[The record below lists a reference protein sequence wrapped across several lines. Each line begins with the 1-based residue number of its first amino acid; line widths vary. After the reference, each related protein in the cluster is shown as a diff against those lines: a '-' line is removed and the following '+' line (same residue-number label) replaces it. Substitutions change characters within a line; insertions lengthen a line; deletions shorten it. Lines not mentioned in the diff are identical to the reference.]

1 MKGMD
6 AFLTLFGDITVSKI
20 VVFVAAI
27 IFLFSIYK
35 EVKKYI
41 ETKIKEQE
49 QKTKQEEEYKKK
61 INDAWNETQKYPM
74 YRAQSIQIQSDLET
88 KISGVRDEESNI
100 MKEIK
105 KISDRIAKIEEGAR
119 EREKN
124 RLRDLLIKYYKHYT
138 SLEANPSQSWT
149 DMEKMSYD
157 ALLKDY
163 EELGG
168 NDYIHLTVDPAMKEL
183 NVIYTTTLLGNV
195 N

>member
-41 ETKIKEQE
+41 ETKIKEQQ

-105 KISDRIAKIEEGAR
+105 KISDRIAKMEEGTR

-138 SLEANPSQSWT
+138 SLETNPSQSWT

-168 NDYIHLTVDPAMKEL
+168 NDYIHSTVDPAMKAL
-183 NVIYTTTLLGNV
+183 NVIYTATLLGDV

>member
-61 INDAWNETQKYPM
+61 IDDAWNETQKYPM
-74 YRAQSIQIQSDLET
+74 YRAQSIQIQSDFET

-105 KISDRIAKIEEGAR
+105 KISDRIAKMEEGAR

>member
-20 VVFVAAI
+20 VVFIAAI

-41 ETKIKEQE
+41 DTKIKEQQ

-88 KISGVRDEESNI
+88 KISGARDEESNI

-105 KISDRIAKIEEGAR
+105 KISDRIAKMEEGAR

-183 NVIYTTTLLGNV
+183 NVIYTTTLLGNI

>member
-20 VVFVAAI
+20 VIFVAAI

-88 KISGVRDEESNI
+88 KISDARDEESNI

-105 KISDRIAKIEEGAR
+105 KISDRIAKMEEGAR

>member
-105 KISDRIAKIEEGAR
+105 KISDRIAKMEEGAR

-183 NVIYTTTLLGNV
+183 NVIYTATLLGNV

>member
-74 YRAQSIQIQSDLET
+74 YRAQSIQIQNDLET

-105 KISDRIAKIEEGAR
+105 KISDRIAKMEEGAR

>member
-41 ETKIKEQE
+41 GTKIKEQE

-105 KISDRIAKIEEGAR
+105 KISDRIAKMEEGAR

>member
-61 INDAWNETQKYPM
+61 IDDAWNETQKYPM
-74 YRAQSIQIQSDLET
+74 YRTQSIQIQSDLET

-105 KISDRIAKIEEGAR
+105 KISDRIAKMEEGAR

>member
-20 VVFVAAI
+20 VVFIAAI

-41 ETKIKEQE
+41 GAKIKEQQE
-49 QKTKQEEEYKKK
+49 KTKQEDEYKKK

-74 YRAQSIQIQSDLET
+74 YRAQSIQIQNDLES
-88 KISGVRDEESNI
+88 KINDVKDEESNI

-105 KISDRIAKIEEGAR
+105 KISDRIAKMEESTR
-119 EREKN
+119 ERDKN
-124 RLRDLLIKYYKHYT
+124 KLRDLLINYYRHYANPKT
-138 SLEANPSQSWT
+138 NPSQSWT

-168 NDYIHLTVDPAMKEL
+168 NDYIHSTVDPAMKAL
-183 NVIYTTTLLGNV
+183 NVIDTATLLGDV

>member
-20 VVFVAAI
+20 VVFIAAI

-41 ETKIKEQE
+41 DTKIKEQQ

-105 KISDRIAKIEEGAR
+105 KISDRIAKMEEGAR

-168 NDYIHLTVDPAMKEL
+168 NDYIHSTVDPAMKAL
-183 NVIYTTTLLGNV
+183 NVIYTATLLGDV

>member
-27 IFLFSIYK
+27 IFLFSIYT

-61 INDAWNETQKYPM
+61 IDDAWNETQKYPM

-88 KISGVRDEESNI
+88 NISGVRDEESNI

-105 KISDRIAKIEEGAR
+105 KISDRIAKMEEGAR

>member
-61 INDAWNETQKYPM
+61 IDDAWNETQKYPM
-74 YRAQSIQIQSDLET
+74 YRAHSIQIQSDLET

-105 KISDRIAKIEEGAR
+105 KISDRIAKMEEGAR

>member
-20 VVFVAAI
+20 VVFISAI

-41 ETKIKEQE
+41 GAKIKEQQE
-49 QKTKQEEEYKKK
+49 KTKQEEEYKKK
-61 INDAWNETQKYPM
+61 INDAWNETQKYPV

-88 KISGVRDEESNI
+88 KISGVRDEVSNI

-105 KISDRIAKIEEGAR
+105 KISDRIAKMEEGTR

-168 NDYIHLTVDPAMKEL
+168 NDYIHSTVDPAMKAL
-183 NVIYTTTLLGNV
+183 NVIYTTTLLGDV

>member
-20 VVFVAAI
+20 VVFIAAI

-41 ETKIKEQE
+41 DTKIKEQQ

-105 KISDRIAKIEEGAR
+105 KISDRIAKMEEGAR

-138 SLEANPSQSWT
+138 NLEANPSQSWT

>member
-74 YRAQSIQIQSDLET
+74 YRAQSIQTQSDLET

-100 MKEIK
+100 MNEIK
-105 KISDRIAKIEEGAR
+105 KISDRIAKMEEGAR

-138 SLEANPSQSWT
+138 SLETNPSQSWT

>member
-20 VVFVAAI
+20 VVFIAAI

-41 ETKIKEQE
+41 DTKIKEQ
-49 QKTKQEEEYKKK
+49 QKKTKQEEEYKKK
-61 INDAWNETQKYPM
+61 IDEAWNETQKYPM

-105 KISDRIAKIEEGAR
+105 KISDRIAKMEEGAR

-183 NVIYTTTLLGNV
+183 NVIYMTTLLGDV
-195 N
+195 K

>member
-20 VVFVAAI
+20 VVFIAAI

-41 ETKIKEQE
+41 DTKIKEQQ

-88 KISGVRDEESNI
+88 KIGGVRDEESNI

-105 KISDRIAKIEEGAR
+105 KISDRIAKMEEGAR

>member
-20 VVFVAAI
+20 VVFIAAI

-41 ETKIKEQE
+41 DTKIKEQQ

-74 YRAQSIQIQSDLET
+74 YRSQSIQIQSDLET

-105 KISDRIAKIEEGAR
+105 KISDRIAKMEEGAR

-183 NVIYTTTLLGNV
+183 NVIYTTTLLGNI

>member
-1 MKGMD
+1 MD

-88 KISGVRDEESNI
+88 KISGARDEESNI

-105 KISDRIAKIEEGAR
+105 KISDRIAKMEEGAR

>member
-61 INDAWNETQKYPM
+61 IDDAWNETQKYPM

-88 KISGVRDEESNI
+88 KISGARDEESNI

-105 KISDRIAKIEEGAR
+105 KISDRIAKMEEGAR

>member
-20 VVFVAAI
+20 VIFIAAI

-41 ETKIKEQE
+41 DTKIKEQQ

-105 KISDRIAKIEEGAR
+105 KISDRIAKMEEGAR

-138 SLEANPSQSWT
+138 SLETNPSQSWT

-168 NDYIHLTVDPAMKEL
+168 NDYIHSTVDPAMKAL
-183 NVIYTTTLLGNV
+183 NVIYTATLLGDV

>member
-20 VVFVAAI
+20 VVFIAAI

-41 ETKIKEQE
+41 DTKIKEQQ

-105 KISDRIAKIEEGAR
+105 KISDRIAKMEEGAR

-124 RLRDLLIKYYKHYT
+124 RLRDLLIKYYKRYT

-183 NVIYTTTLLGNV
+183 NIIYTTTLLGNV

>member
-20 VVFVAAI
+20 VVFIAAI

-41 ETKIKEQE
+41 DTKIKEQQ

-74 YRAQSIQIQSDLET
+74 YRAQSIQIQSDFET

-105 KISDRIAKIEEGAR
+105 KISDRIAKMEEGAR

-183 NVIYTTTLLGNV
+183 NVIYTTTLLGNI

>member
-20 VVFVAAI
+20 VVFIAAI

-41 ETKIKEQE
+41 DTKIKEQQ

-74 YRAQSIQIQSDLET
+74 YRAQSTQIQSDLET
-88 KISGVRDEESNI
+88 KIRGVRDEESNI

-105 KISDRIAKIEEGAR
+105 KISDRIAKMEEGAR

>member
-20 VVFVAAI
+20 VVFIAAI

-41 ETKIKEQE
+41 DTKIKEQQ

-88 KISGVRDEESNI
+88 KISGARDEESNI

-105 KISDRIAKIEEGAR
+105 KISDRIAKMEEGAR

>member
-61 INDAWNETQKYPM
+61 IDDAWNETQKYPM

-88 KISGVRDEESNI
+88 NISGVRDEESNI

-105 KISDRIAKIEEGAR
+105 KISDRIAKMEEGAR